1 MWATYYDNMVLHKP
15 GIQMKENPFAFYWLT
30 PMSAAVCPS
39 KSKVKLYFKAQNLG
53 V

>member
-1 MWATYYDNMVLHKP
+1 MWATCFDNIILHKP
-15 GIQMKENPFAFYWLT
+15 GIHKRENPFAFRWLM

-39 KSKVKLYFKAQNLG
+39 KSKVMLYFKAQNLG